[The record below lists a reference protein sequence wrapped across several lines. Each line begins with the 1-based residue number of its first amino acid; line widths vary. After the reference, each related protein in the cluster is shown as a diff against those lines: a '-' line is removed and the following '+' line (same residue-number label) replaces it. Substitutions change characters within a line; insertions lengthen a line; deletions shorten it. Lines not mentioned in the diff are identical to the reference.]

1 MSQIRE
7 LIDEIDNQLMKK
19 NYESSKEVI
28 NLVGKFVKDKELILY
43 GGFALNILLPK
54 KSQFYKEYTI
64 NDYDCFSSNAKED
77 ANELATLL
85 QKSGY
90 KYIKVRKAL
99 HDSTF
104 KVFVEFVPVLDI
116 TQIAKHQYENFLK
129 ISKAERKSQIYKHY
143 KEDYVISPYS
153 FLMSNMHFELS
164 RPLSSYYR
172 WEKIYRRQ
180 SVFAKLINPHKALK
194 NKITNDNKDKKIE
207 KTIIDYIKKN
217 NMIIVNEYALKYH
230 GIKDVDSDNV
240 AILSKEIEKTKK
252 EFDQYLKT
260 NFGNYKI
267 ITEQDMFST
276 ELMYHNYHITIINK
290 ENKKRFM
297 ITIIDASRDCLSI
310 VTKRNIHI
318 GSLNTVMFFLYRKYL
333 LQQIAGNPNKQ
344 LWDIIKYVENHVQE
358 KMKLNPKQ
366 LLSTSCY
373 GVNHSLQEVLVNKWK
388 QKQTLK
394 YY

>member
-7 LIDEIDNQLMKK
+7 LIDEIDHQLMKK
-19 NYESSKEVI
+19 NYEASKDVI

-54 KSQFYKEYTI
+54 KNQFYKEYTV

-116 TQIAKHQYENFLK
+116 TQLTKHQYENFLK
-129 ISKAERKSQIYKHY
+129 ISKTERKSPIYKNY

-180 SVFAKLINPHKALK
+180 SVFAKLINPHKSFK
-194 NKITNDNKDKKIE
+194 NKITIDNKDKKIE
-207 KTIIDYIKKN
+207 KTIINYIKENKL
-217 NMIIVNEYALKYH
+217 IIVNEYALKYH
-230 GIKDVDSDNV
+230 GIKDVESDNV
-240 AILSKEIEKTKK
+240 AILSKDIEKTKK
-252 EFDQYLKT
+252 TFDKYLKT

-267 ITEQDMFST
+267 ITEYDTFSS
-276 ELMYHNYHITIINK
+276 ELMYHNYSITIINK
-290 ENKKRFM
+290 ENQQRFM
-297 ITIIDASRDCLSI
+297 ITIIDASKDCLSI
-310 VTKRNIHI
+310 VTKRNMNI
-318 GSLNTVMFFLYRKYL
+318 GSLNTIMFFLYRKFL
-333 LQQIAGNPNKQ
+333 LQQISGNPNKQ
-344 LWDIIKYVENHVQE
+344 LWDIIKYAENHVQE
-358 KMKLNPKQ
+358 KMILNPKQ